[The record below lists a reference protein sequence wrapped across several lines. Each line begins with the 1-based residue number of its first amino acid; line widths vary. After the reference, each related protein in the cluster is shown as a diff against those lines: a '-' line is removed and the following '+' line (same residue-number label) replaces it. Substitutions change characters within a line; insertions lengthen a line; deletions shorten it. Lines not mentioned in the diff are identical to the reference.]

1 MKREN
6 LENDKN
12 LKSSRNK
19 NSPKIKLI
27 PAVIQDFKTNEV
39 LMLAYMNKNSL
50 KKTME
55 TKTTWF
61 YSRSRSKLWNKGETS
76 GNKQIV
82 KEIRYDCDCDTLL
95 IKVEQIGNACHT
107 GNKTCFFSKLNTESK
122 GACTDEKDYLKKIK
136 FTDFSVFGDDIL
148 QELYRVIKERIKQK
162 SDNSYTYALYKK
174 GLEEILKKVGEESIE
189 VVVSSKHQPKSRIIY
204 EIADLIYHLMVLMV
218 VKNITLNDIFNELK
232 SRRK

>member
-6 LENDKN
+6 LTNDKN
-12 LKSSRNK
+12 LKISRNK
-19 NSPKIKLI
+19 NSLRLELI

-39 LMLAYMNKNSL
+39 LMLAYMNKTSL

-107 GNKTCFFSKLNTESK
+107 GNKTCFFSQLDIQDRGT
-122 GACTDEKDYLKKIK
+122 GTGGGDYLKKIK
-136 FTDFSVFGDDIL
+136 FTDFSIFSDDIL

-162 SDNSYTYALYKK
+162 SDNSYTYSLYKK

-204 EIADLIYHLMVLMV
+204 EIGDLIYHLMVLMV
-218 VKNITLNDIFNELK
+218 VKNITLNDIFNELRA
-232 SRRK
+232 RRK

>member
-1 MKREN
+1 M
-6 LENDKN
+6 
-12 LKSSRNK
+12 
-19 NSPKIKLI
+19 
-27 PAVIQDFKTNEV
+27 
-39 LMLAYMNKNSL
+39 
-50 KKTME
+50 
-55 TKTTWF
+55 
-61 YSRSRSKLWNKGETS
+61 
-76 GNKQIV
+76 
-82 KEIRYDCDCDTLL
+82 
-95 IKVEQIGNACHT
+95 
-107 GNKTCFFSKLNTESK
+107 
-122 GACTDEKDYLKKIK
+122 K